1 MRLAI
6 IGQQAFGKAVL
17 EAFCAKGHDVA
28 GVFVPPQEPGARAD
42 ALAEA
47 AAGAGVA
54 VHAVR
59 SYASEEAQETLRQ
72 MAVEL
77 AIMAYVTQFVP
88 QSFCTIPAHGTIQ
101 FHPVAPAAPS
111 RAVVDQ
117 LGHHRGP
124 QRDRPFDLP
133 AVGRARRGA
142 GAPAEGGRDRP
153 GRHLGSGLFRQDL
166 PARRGRAHR
175 GGRSGVVRH
184 GARNAAGR
192 GERELRGLG
201 ARGRSA
207 HRLGQAHRSHL

>member
-1 MRLAI
+1 M
-6 IGQQAFGKAVL
+6 
-17 EAFCAKGHDVA
+17 A
-28 GVFVPPQEPGARAD
+28 GVFVPPQEPGARPD

-59 SYASEEAQETLRQ
+59 SYASEEAQETLRR

-101 FHPVAPAAPS
+101 FHPSLLP
-111 RAVVDQ
+111 
-117 LGHHRGP
+117 LHRGP
-124 QRDRPFDLP
+124 SSINWAIIAGRTETGLSIFRPSDGLDEGPVILQKKVAIGPDDTLGTVYFDKIFPLGVAALIEAAE
-133 AVGRARRGA
+133 AV
-142 GAPAEGGRDRP
+142 
-153 GRHLGSGLFRQDL
+153 
-166 PARRGRAHR
+166 
-175 GGRSGVVRH
+175 VIRH

-207 HRLGQAHRSHL
+207 DRLGQAHRPHL